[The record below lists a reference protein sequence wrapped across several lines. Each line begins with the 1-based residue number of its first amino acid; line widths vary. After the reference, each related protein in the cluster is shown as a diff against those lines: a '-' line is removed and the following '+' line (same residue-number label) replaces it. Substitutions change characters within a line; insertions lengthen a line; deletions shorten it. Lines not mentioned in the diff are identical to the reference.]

1 MKSSSIRKNGFTLI
15 EILVVVS
22 IMGILLSI
30 VMENIGS
37 AQARSR
43 DHKRISDIKSL
54 QLALEQYYDGNN
66 AFPTAGNL
74 SVLAPA
80 YVPSI
85 QTDPSTKAPYDYST
99 GLNNNSF
106 CLGAQ
111 LEITSTTSLSDDA
124 GCSTGVTPTNPANYY
139 TLRNP

>member
-1 MKSSSIRKNGFTLI
+1 MKSLSFKKTGFTLI
-15 EILVVVS
+15 EILVVIA
-22 IMGILLSI
+22 IMGVLLSI

-66 AFPTAGNL
+66 IFPSDL

-85 QTDPSTKAPYDYST
+85 QSDPSTHAPYDYSNT
-99 GLNNNSF
+99 NNSF

-111 LEITSTTSLSDDA
+111 LEITSTSSLSDDA
-124 GCSTGVTPTNPANYY
+124 GCPTGVTPTKPANYY

>member
-1 MKSSSIRKNGFTLI
+1 MKSPSIRKTGFTLI

-37 AQARSR
+37 AQSKSR

-66 AFPTAGNL
+66 AFPAAGNL

-85 QTDPSTKAPYDYST
+85 QTDPSTGAQYDYLT
-99 GLNNNSF
+99 TLGNNSF
-106 CLGAQ
+106 CLGTQ
-111 LEITSTTSLSDDA
+111 LEATAITSLSDNA
-124 GCSTGVTPTNPANYY
+124 GCSTGVTPTNSANYY
-139 TLRNP
+139 TLKNP